1 MADFDPTK
9 PVQTRDGRSARILCT
24 DRISDAGNIV
34 ALVRIGRGV
43 ERVLTYYAAGHIL
56 EDGRKSHSDLV
67 NVPER
72 ESLFYNVYC
81 SHAATKR
88 HATLEDARASVSPY
102 TYSYLGTI
110 EIVREGGEG
119 GVIVERKIHNLL
131 ENDNG

>member
-9 PVQTRDGRSARILCT
+9 PVQTRDGSPARIVCT
-24 DRISDAGNIV
+24 DRKGGPPLI
-34 ALVRIGRGV
+34 ALVRGPERA
-43 ERVLTYYAAGHIL
+43 ERVCSFYPSGQVYTTHCSGP
-56 EDGRKSHSDLV
+56 DLV